1 MVFIKTIF
9 IPIYDSLTLKTLGG
23 SFLITLI
30 GFLWRPKRT
39 NILKSFGCQK
49 SESIQMPMKLSFN
62 KDDEMTICCNENV
75 MLIK

>member
-1 MVFIKTIF
+1 MIFIKTTL
-9 IPIYDSLTLKTLGG
+9 IPIYDSLTMETLGE
-23 SFLITLI
+23 SFLIAFI
-30 GFLWRPKRT
+30 GFLWRPKKT

-62 KDDEMTICCNENV
+62 KDDEMTMCWIENV